1 MSAYREDDV
10 LARRPSAGIPRSSAW
25 HRRCNHAPGS
35 FTEVPHDQVS
45 ARAPGAPFGRQTV
58 LVLRRALCL
67 RSLERPVVGSGTRCS
82 MFDILFLLVTV
93 AFFALSLAYVRGC
106 DGL

>member
-10 LARRPSAGIPRSSAW
+10 LARRLSAGIPRSSAW
-25 HRRCNHAPGS
+25 HRRCSHAPGS
-35 FTEVPHDQVS
+35 FTEVPHDHVS
-45 ARAPGAPFGRQTV
+45 AGAPGCPFRCQTV

-67 RSLERPVVGSGTRCS
+67 RSLERPVAVSGTRSS
-82 MFDILFLLVTV
+82 MFDILFLIVTV